1 MLPSR
6 REVSKTP
13 NPSSAVS
20 RLTDF
25 RRERE
30 HMGRKIAYWVTTI
43 FVSLLSGFAAFSY
56 LSGDP
61 RAVQGF
67 AHVGYPDQL
76 RILLGI
82 AKPLGAIALLIP
94 GWPRLKEWAYAG
106 FTFAWIA
113 AHIAH
118 HLAHDPAFEQVA
130 PLVLLAA
137 LFVSYFTR
145 PDSRKLPA
153 TVTVTSA

>member
-1 MLPSR
+1 
-6 REVSKTP
+6 
-13 NPSSAVS
+13 
-20 RLTDF
+20 
-25 RRERE
+25 
-30 HMGRKIAYWVTTI
+30 MGRKIAYWVTTI

-67 AHVGYPDQL
+67 AHVGYPDEL

-82 AKPLGAIALLIP
+82 AKPLGAIAMLIP

-106 FTFAWIA
+106 FMFAWIA

-118 HLAHDPAFEQVA
+118 HLAHDPAFEQVT
-130 PLVLLAA
+130 PLVLLVA

>member
-1 MLPSR
+1 
-6 REVSKTP
+6 
-13 NPSSAVS
+13 
-20 RLTDF
+20 
-25 RRERE
+25 
-30 HMGRKIAYWVTTI
+30 MGRKIAYWVTTI
-43 FVSLLSGFAAFSY
+43 FIAAMSGFAAFAY
-56 LSGDP
+56 LSGSQQ
-61 RAVQGF
+61 AVQGF

-82 AKPLGAIALLIP
+82 AKPLGAIALLVP

-118 HLAHDPAFEQVA
+118 HLAHDPAFEQVM

-145 PDSRKLPA
+145 PESRKLPA
-153 TVTVTSA
+153 RVTVASS